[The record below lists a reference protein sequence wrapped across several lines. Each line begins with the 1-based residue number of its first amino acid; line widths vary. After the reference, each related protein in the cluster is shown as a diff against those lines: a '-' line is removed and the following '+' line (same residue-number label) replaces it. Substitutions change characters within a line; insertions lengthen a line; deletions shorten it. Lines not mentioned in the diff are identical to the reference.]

1 MPQTISRDHVLA
13 FYHAYSQRDLAG
25 VETFLHEDV
34 RWTVNGP
41 VDVLAYCGERRN
53 RADVIQMLRDVVPQM
68 FRHRRFDIDKVLI
81 EGNSVAVLA
90 RLPGMKHDG
99 RAICFR
105 LSHFVEFLDGRIVT
119 LMSIIDSFN
128 AVEQITGHAI
138 DLGASTTLVP
148 DNDLIS
154 V

>member
-1 MPQTISRDHVLA
+1 MPQTISRDQVLA
-13 FYHAYSQRDLAG
+13 FYHAYSQRDLAA

-53 RADVIQMLRDVVPQM
+53 RGDVMRMLRQVVPQM
-68 FRHRRFDIDKVLI
+68 FRHRQFDIDKILI
-81 EGNSVAVLA
+81 DDNSVAVLA
-90 RLPGMKHDG
+90 RLSGVKHDG

-105 LSHFVEFLDGRIVT
+105 LSHFVEFRDGRIVT
-119 LMSIIDSFN
+119 LTSIIDSFN
-128 AVEQITGHAI
+128 AVEQITGQTI
-138 DLGASTTLVP
+138 DLGAAPTLAP
-148 DNDLIS
+148 DNDLVS

>member
-1 MPQTISRDHVLA
+1 MPQTISRDQVLA
-13 FYHAYSQRDLAG
+13 FYHAYSQRDLAA

-53 RADVIQMLRDVVPQM
+53 RGDVMRMLRQVVPQM
-68 FRHRRFDIDKVLI
+68 FRHRQFDIDKILI
-81 EGNSVAVLA
+81 DDNSVAVLA
-90 RLPGMKHDG
+90 RLSGVKHDG

-105 LSHFVEFLDGRIVT
+105 LSHFVEFRDGRIVT
-119 LMSIIDSFN
+119 LTSIIDSFN
-128 AVEQITGHAI
+128 AVEQITGQTI
-138 DLGASTTLVP
+138 DLGATPTLVP
-148 DNDLIS
+148 DNDLVS

>member
-1 MPQTISRDHVLA
+1 MPQTISRDQVLA
-13 FYHAYSQRDLAG
+13 FYHAYSQRDLAA

-53 RADVIQMLRDVVPQM
+53 RGDVMRMLRQVVPQM
-68 FRHRRFDIDKVLI
+68 FRHRQFDIDKILI
-81 EGNSVAVLA
+81 DDNSVAVLA
-90 RLPGMKHDG
+90 RLSGVKHDG

-105 LSHFVEFLDGRIVT
+105 LSHFVEFRDGRIVT
-119 LMSIIDSFN
+119 LTSIIDSFN
-128 AVEQITGHAI
+128 AVEQITGQTI
-138 DLGASTTLVP
+138 DLGAAPTLVP
-148 DNDLIS
+148 DNDLVS